1 MKNKNKRRW
10 IAILL
15 ISAILSGILASN
27 FSVSAQTSKEQ
38 PQDDLMTRD
47 ISTTKQEEQNIS
59 QTRTPQVN
67 LYINNEKVDVKSYLI
82 NDTTYV
88 PLRAICEE
96 IDDCQISWNNGI
108 AVVDSIEVSMSVQQ
122 GSNYIEAN
130 ERIIYHNQPNLNID
144 SRIYVPI
151 RSLAKVYSLNVEW
164 KDKTKSVYLFGKPK
178 GLIKG
183 KNFYTEEDLYW
194 LSRIIHAESN
204 GESLRGKIAVGNVI
218 INRKNRND
226 YPNTV
231 KAVIFDKK
239 YGTQF
244 TPVANGSI
252 YNTPNSESIK
262 AAKIVLDG
270 YSINTEIIF
279 FINPRIASNFWVTK
293 NRTFVIRI
301 GNHDFYK

>member
-1 MKNKNKRRW
+1 MVRRCAAKRGCK
-10 IAILL
+10 A
-15 ISAILSGILASN
+15 
-27 FSVSAQTSKEQ
+27 
-38 PQDDLMTRD
+38 
-47 ISTTKQEEQNIS
+47 
-59 QTRTPQVN
+59 VN
-67 LYINNEKVDVKSYLI
+67 LYINNENVEVTSYLI

-96 IDDCQISWNNGI
+96 VDNCQISWNDGI
-108 AVVDSIEVSMSVQQ
+108 AAVTSNEVSLSVQQ

-130 ERIIYHNQPNLNID
+130 DRVIYHTQPNLNID

-151 RSLAKVYSLNVEW
+151 RSLAKVYSLDVEW
-164 KDKTKSVYLFGKPK
+164 QDKTKSVYLVGKPK
-178 GLIKG
+178 GLTKG
-183 KNFYTEEDLYW
+183 KDFYAEEDLYW

-204 GESLRGKIAVGNVI
+204 GEPLRGKIAVGNVI
-218 INRKNRND
+218 INRKSRSD

-231 KAVIFDKK
+231 KGVIFDKK

-252 YNTPNSESIK
+252 YNSPNSESIK

-270 YSINTEIIF
+270 YSINDEIIF
-279 FINPRIASNFWVTK
+279 FINPKIASNFWVTQ

-301 GNHDFYK
+301 GNHAFYK